1 MKSEIDIII
10 ETAKYYNS
18 SNTAV
23 NNIGACTYM
32 NEDGDMCA
40 VGRCLSEEGMK
51 IFKEFE
57 DKNSANDTSV
67 IYFFKLYGKDN
78 FQNAL
83 KEEYRGHDIVFWQKL
98 QQLHDSKYSWYEDGI
113 NNFGFDLI
121 GKLFG
126 LDKGFLVK
134 EALAK

>member
-18 SNTAV
+18 SNIAV
-23 NNIGACTYM
+23 SGTGACTYM
-32 NEDGDMCA
+32 NDDGDMCA

-57 DKNSANDTSV
+57 DKNKFFDTSIQFF
-67 IYFFKLYGKDN
+67 IYNRSWSDFE
-78 FQNAL
+78 NAL
-83 KEEYRGHDIVFWQKL
+83 KEEYRGHDIDFWQKL
-98 QQLHDSKYSWYEDGI
+98 QQLHDTTRFWDGNGI
-113 NNFGFDLI
+113 TEYGLQKIDD
-121 GKLFG
+121 LFG
-126 LDKGFLVK
+126 HNAHTAVK